1 MLLYPIFLQ
10 YRGKKGV
17 FMLSQK
23 HSACILAAVLLLASA
38 SGCSVKT
45 DNTASADPLTI
56 TVWTYYNGDQLASFE
71 RLVEEFNTTI
81 GKKEHITVEASS
93 QGSINDLE
101 KNVLD
106 AAKGRV
112 GALAM
117 PNIFS
122 AYADTAYTL
131 EQMGQV
137 VDLSPYLTEKEKA
150 AYLPNYLEEGDFS
163 DDGSIHIILTT
174 STKFLRI
181 MEMASIELGGYEM
194 RFDLNTVYV
203 TKNFFPMLN
212 LPSEDVSGLS
222 TRYFRR

>member
-1 MLLYPIFLQ
+1 MRLLFL
-10 YRGKKGV
+10 YV
-17 FMLSQK
+17 IILSNQVTTFLL
-23 HSACILAAVLLLASA
+23 SSVLAVSLLGGCRASDKP
-38 SGCSVKT
+38 VT
-45 DNTASADPLTI
+45 L

-93 QGSINDLE
+93 QGSINDLG

-106 AAKGRV
+106 AAKGRI

-137 VDLSPYLTEKEKA
+137 VDLSPLSYRERKGCLSSQ
-150 AYLPNYLEEGDFS
+150 LPG
-163 DDGSIHIILTT
+163 
-174 STKFLRI
+174 
-181 MEMASIELGGYEM
+181 
-194 RFDLNTVYV
+194 
-203 TKNFFPMLN
+203 
-212 LPSEDVSGLS
+212 
-222 TRYFRR
+222 RR

>member
-1 MLLYPIFLQ
+1 M
-10 YRGKKGV
+10 
-17 FMLSQK
+17 S
-23 HSACILAAVLLLASA
+23 SILAVSLLGGCRASDKP
-38 SGCSVKT
+38 VT
-45 DNTASADPLTI
+45 L

-122 AYADTAYTL
+122 AYAHKCNLDR
-131 EQMGQV
+131 QCI
-137 VDLSPYLTEKEKA
+137 EKCFQ
-150 AYLPNYLEEGDFS
+150 LWNC
-163 DDGSIHIILTT
+163 HMTT
-174 STKFLRI
+174 T
-181 MEMASIELGGYEM
+181 
-194 RFDLNTVYV
+194 
-203 TKNFFPMLN
+203 
-212 LPSEDVSGLS
+212 
-222 TRYFRR
+222 

>member
-1 MLLYPIFLQ
+1 MSSVLAVSLLGGC
-10 YRGKKGV
+10 R
-17 FMLSQK
+17 
-23 HSACILAAVLLLASA
+23 ASDKP
-38 SGCSVKT
+38 VT
-45 DNTASADPLTI
+45 L

-93 QGSINDLE
+93 QGSINDLG

-106 AAKGRV
+106 AAKGRI

-137 VDLSPYLTEKEKA
+137 VDLSPYLR
-150 AYLPNYLEEGDFS
+150 LPIFP
-163 DDGSIHIILTT
+163 ITW
-174 STKFLRI
+174 KK
-181 MEMASIELGGYEM
+181 
-194 RFDLNTVYV
+194 V
-203 TKNFFPMLN
+203 TFPMTA
-212 LPSEDVSGLS
+212 VSTL
-222 TRYFRR
+222 F

>member
-1 MLLYPIFLQ
+1 MKKQIKSLLCGLCAAALAL
-10 YRGKKGV
+10 GGAGCGG
-17 FMLSQK
+17 
-23 HSACILAAVLLLASA
+23 SAGPEVPAKV
-38 SGCSVKT
+38 T
-45 DNTASADPLTI
+45 DI
-56 TVWTYYNGDQLASFE
+56 MVWTYYNGDQLESFTS
-71 RLVEEFNTTI
+71 LVNQFN
-81 GKKEHITVEASS
+81 ETVGAQKGIKVSTES
-93 QGSINDLE
+93 QGSVNDLE
-101 KNVLD
+101 TSVMDSAEGKVS
-106 AAKGRV
+106 AA
-112 GALAM
+112 AM

-163 DDGSIHIILTT
+163 DDSSIHIILTT

-212 LPSEDVSGLS
+212 LPSEDVSELS

>member
-1 MLLYPIFLQ
+1 MSSVLAVSLLGGC
-10 YRGKKGV
+10 R
-17 FMLSQK
+17 
-23 HSACILAAVLLLASA
+23 ASDKP
-38 SGCSVKT
+38 VT
-45 DNTASADPLTI
+45 L

-131 EQMGQV
+131 EQMGLV
-137 VDLSPYLTEKEKA
+137 VILQRKKR
-150 AYLPNYLEEGDFS
+150 LPIFP
-163 DDGSIHIILTT
+163 ITW
-174 STKFLRI
+174 KK
-181 MEMASIELGGYEM
+181 
-194 RFDLNTVYV
+194 V
-203 TKNFFPMLN
+203 TFPMTA
-212 LPSEDVSGLS
+212 VSIL
-222 TRYFRR
+222 F